1 MAEYAALL
9 DGPSESPPVA
19 SPGVGNT
26 RVELNTTAHTL
37 RVQTQFSGLV
47 AGVTNSHIH
56 VAAVPGGVGGVATQV
71 PTFPGFPS
79 GVTSGTYDQTFDLT
93 LPASWNPTF
102 VAANGGTPASAE
114 AALAIAMGAGRAYHN
129 IHSSFAPGGEIR
141 GFLAPPVAGGKNL
154 KITTN
159 SIDLAW
165 DPGNIQASYT
175 LLKYNT
181 STATALLI
189 NLPAAAKT
197 YTDAAAVNGVVYCY
211 VLVPLAVGGA
221 PLGLSDL
228 ECAMTGMAGGAV
240 IPGAFTLALNQSP
253 TASMTWTTPPG
264 GADSYLM
271 AVIPLDGSPA
281 TFPPLLGSATSY
293 SLAVTSAGT
302 CFQLVAFKGAGVGQT
317 NVLCGVPGVSTL
329 SSIDTGEAFLT
340 SLVRDVEARFAT
352 FSPLPLAELESM
364 AR

>member
-141 GFLAPPVAGGKNL
+141 GFLAPPVAG
-154 KITTN
+154 
-159 SIDLAW
+159 
-165 DPGNIQASYT
+165 
-175 LLKYNT
+175 
-181 STATALLI
+181 
-189 NLPAAAKT
+189 
-197 YTDAAAVNGVVYCY
+197 
-211 VLVPLAVGGA
+211 
-221 PLGLSDL
+221 
-228 ECAMTGMAGGAV
+228 
-240 IPGAFTLALNQSP
+240 
-253 TASMTWTTPPG
+253 
-264 GADSYLM
+264 
-271 AVIPLDGSPA
+271 
-281 TFPPLLGSATSY
+281 
-293 SLAVTSAGT
+293 
-302 CFQLVAFKGAGVGQT
+302 
-317 NVLCGVPGVSTL
+317 
-329 SSIDTGEAFLT
+329 
-340 SLVRDVEARFAT
+340 ART
-352 FSPLPLAELESM
+352 
-364 AR
+364 